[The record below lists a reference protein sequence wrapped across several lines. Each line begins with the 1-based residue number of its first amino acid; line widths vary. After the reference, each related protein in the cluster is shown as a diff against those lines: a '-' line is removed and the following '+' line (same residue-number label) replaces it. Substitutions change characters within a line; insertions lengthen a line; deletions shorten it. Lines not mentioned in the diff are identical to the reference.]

1 MDSRKLKF
9 FNERPA
15 TNKIKRKQKC
25 VSFIDEIDKQ
35 ESEEK
40 KNCRKTVCYN
50 CNGYGHW
57 SNNCLLISYDR
68 ANLS

>member
-25 VSFIDEIDKQ
+25 VSFIDEIDK
-35 ESEEK
+35 
-40 KNCRKTVCYN
+40 
-50 CNGYGHW
+50 
-57 SNNCLLISYDR
+57 
-68 ANLS
+68 